1 MGLWSDIQAGEAVA
15 RSLAVSGPERST
27 LIAISLLVDVNTLID
42 GLLSASFNVMREPDI
57 AGTKNQRDGMPCAVD
72 TESGTI
78 TLIDWKGT
86 NRSGPVGL
94 DDHFACPTVTD

>member
-1 MGLWSDIQAGEAVA
+1 MIAL
-15 RSLAVSGPERST
+15 SL
-27 LIAISLLVDVNTLID
+27 IVDVDTLID
-42 GLLSASFNVMREPDI
+42 GMH
-57 AGTKNQRDGMPCAVD
+57 CAVD